1 MGQFVIAEN
10 CLPVTRPGGSG
21 VRRVSLA
28 GRAKGGV
35 GAGLRKPIVNLEA
48 GVLRS
53 WQKLKEKVITAFTC

>member
-1 MGQFVIAEN
+1 M
-10 CLPVTRPGGSG
+10 
-21 VRRVSLA
+21 RRVSLA

-35 GAGLRKPIVNLEA
+35 EAGLRKSIVNLEA